1 MQWLPVRMTPP
12 RDKHAQAMHPR
23 CPLSIGRP
31 EKPYVDLLPSS
42 VIASVEQT
50 TSGRTAC
57 LSLVKTIKTPL
68 QGKLPRFMR
77 PRPIWSQTGYR
88 QVCIDSLNLRQ
99 RGSLVGRHMISFIA
113 FDFILRIIP
122 GSTMGMALIVKI
134 TGMDF
139 DDHPGDPAGLGI
151 PAHVISL
158 FKPFCHGRSLL
169 ASRHFTTGSRQTT
182 ASEV

>member
-31 EKPYVDLLPSS
+31 EKPYVYLLPSS

-57 LSLVKTIKTPL
+57 FSPAKTIKTPL
-68 QGKLPRFMR
+68 QGKLPRFIR
-77 PRPIWSQTGYR
+77 PYPILSQTGYR
-88 QVCIDSLNLRQ
+88 QVYNGSSNLRQ
-99 RGSLVGRHMISFIA
+99 RGSFMSCHVIRFIT
-113 FDFILRIIP
+113 FDFVLRIIL
-122 GSTMGMALIVKI
+122 GSMMGMALIIKI
-134 TGMDF
+134 AGMDP

-151 PAHVISL
+151 PTHVISL
-158 FKPFCHGRSLL
+158 FKSFCHSKSRL
-169 ASRHFTTGSRQTT
+169 ASHQFTTGSRQTT